1 MKKAESFVQSVAT
14 VFIALSVVMG
24 FGYFVYGLITW
35 SRNLDD
41 VFLTNKS
48 NLLDP
53 LTFFILGHLKY
64 IVVSGFAFEI
74 IVFAASIGLLSHQN
88 WARKTFLPLFAF
100 QAVKHVSFF
109 IFGFYQSSI
118 PRSEVFY
125 KIWYHN
131 PVFNWVVFVLNL
143 LWQSACAGLYVWLL
157 KRFTEKNVR
166 AVFK

>member
-1 MKKAESFVQSVAT
+1 VKKAESFVQNAAT

-24 FGYFVYGLITW
+24 FGYFVCGLITW
-35 SRNLDD
+35 SRNFDD
-41 VFLTNKS
+41 VFPTNKS

-64 IVVSGFAFEI
+64 IVASGFAFEI

-100 QAVKHVSFF
+100 QAVKNISFF
-109 IFGFYQSSI
+109 IFVFYQISV

-125 KIWYHN
+125 KILYHG
-131 PVFNWVVFVLNL
+131 PVFYWVVFVFNL
-143 LWQSACAGLYVWLL
+143 LWRSASAGLYVWLL
-157 KRFTEKNVR
+157 RRFTEKDVR